1 MSSSTR
7 KTDVAAVGGEYPMT
21 STSAMEGGGGPG
33 SSTADKLHRGR
44 NVQLAFLMQ
53 GWGQLFNQ
61 AVLIILLLAFH
72 SQGGPPYKE
81 TSTQWTYRVSFAIIL
96 PFTLYLAYY
105 RFYKVRYADDALRRA
120 KRRSNTSG
128 YDAASLKLVMRHY
141 WPRLLATAGCWVSFF
156 VAGHSMR
163 GSSQIF
169 QFCNDFFFYGSRL
182 FQNQFLKIISPGG
195 SVMTGWLLNLI
206 NLGVS
211 LIGYYLAA
219 FTIDNKV
226 DLS

>member
-1 MSSSTR
+1 MSSFART
-7 KTDVAAVGGEYPMT
+7 TDMAAVGGEYPMT

-81 TSTQWTYRVSFAIIL
+81 TSTQWTYRVSFAVIL

-120 KRRSNTSG
+120 KRRSNTFG

-156 VAGHSMR
+156 AAGHLMR
-163 GSSQIF
+163 GSS
-169 QFCNDFFFYGSRL
+169 
-182 FQNQFLKIISPGG
+182 
-195 SVMTGWLLNLI
+195 
-206 NLGVS
+206 
-211 LIGYYLAA
+211 
-219 FTIDNKV
+219 
-226 DLS
+226 